1 MKIFIPLIYISSIC
15 AANFSVSYF
24 GPSVTPINAFLLIG
38 LDFVIRDKMHQRI
51 GFSRVM
57 GMVIATGVVSYALNP
72 SSGLIATASA
82 SAFILSS
89 LVDASVYQSLIKRSW
104 MVKSNC
110 SNVAASAVDSIVFPA
125 IAFGVLIPWV
135 IAGQF
140 FAKVFGGAVWAWLLR
155 GVK

>member
-1 MKIFIPLIYISSIC
+1 
-15 AANFSVSYF
+15 
-24 GPSVTPINAFLLIG
+24 
-38 LDFVIRDKMHQRI
+38 
-51 GFSRVM
+51 
-57 GMVIATGVVSYALNP
+57 
-72 SSGLIATASA
+72 
-82 SAFILSS
+82 
-89 LVDASVYQSLIKRSW
+89 